1 MADETSAVGSNSI
14 SVDTTSPSTNG
25 GTAAQGLMSEYTTPN
40 GLDTT
45 GLAGAVQGIAA
56 DDPQAAADVAAAL
69 EAQMRPVEAGEF
81 TGALEAANDNPD
93 EATVETPEA
102 FSREIGGETF
112 AVGDFPDAPA
122 VSTWGSLEPG
132 SAYRDAWD
140 ATAAEIGSTDPAAI
154 TAAIEAQLTPPLE
167 ITVTGGSTTGTG
179 ATPEETQLDPI
190 TVTAEAQPQQSRPSQ
205 EGVGSFFE
213 GAILGD
219 FGNNDSWSATAGQ
232 VAMGFVPIA
241 GQIADARD
249 TAAAIGQVWNGEEGG
264 WLNLGAAAIGWVP
277 GIGDGIKAAIR
288 GGERIADAG
297 TEVAQTAVRQGD
309 EVADDVVRNADEI
322 PVRRFDNADDFNRA
336 ANDAAPNTTYS
347 YGRYSYTTDDLGRV
361 SVAEGRVQIDPV
373 GRNDTDLQ
381 RQIGHE
387 GRSTDV
393 GFHVIADVLGGQT
406 NRLNVVPGNGKP
418 IGDGLANLNQGQYG
432 QFERTLRELAAD
444 PDRTV
449 EMRVE
454 MRYNDGNTS
463 NRPDEFVA
471 MYRVDGGRWR
481 EQTMINK

>member
-1 MADETSAVGSNSI
+1 MADEASAVGSS
-14 SVDTTSPSTNG
+14 STGVDPGAGAAANDPAAAST
-25 GTAAQGLMSEYTTPN
+25 QGLMSEYSTPN
-40 GLDTT
+40 GLDTS
-45 GLAGAVQGIAA
+45 GLATAVQAIAA
-56 DDPQAAADVAAAL
+56 ENPQSAAQLSAEL
-69 EAQMRPVEAGEF
+69 EAQMSPVEAGEF
-81 TGALEAANDNPD
+81 LGYVEVANDN
-93 EATVETPEA
+93 ATPAEPY
-102 FSREIGGETF
+102 SREVAGETF
-112 AVGDFPDAPA
+112 SVGHPDAPA
-122 VSTWGSLEPG
+122 VSTWGGYPPG
-132 SAYRDAWD
+132 DAYRDAWD
-140 ATAAEIGSTDPAAI
+140 RTAAEIGTTDAAAV
-154 TAAIEAQLTPPLE
+154 TQAIEAQLYGPASDTLTE
-167 ITVTGGSTTGTG
+167 
-179 ATPEETQLDPI
+179 LDTI
-190 TVTAEAQPQQSRPSQ
+190 TVTADRQLQSQQAQSQRAQPSQ
-205 EGVGSFFE
+205 ESVGSFLE
-213 GAILGD
+213 GAVLGD

-264 WLNLGAAAIGWVP
+264 WLNLGAATIGWVP

-288 GGERIADAG
+288 GGEKIADAG
-297 TEVAQTAVRQGD
+297 TEVAQTAIRRG
-309 EVADDVVRNADEI
+309 DVVVDDAARTAGGI

-347 YGRYSYTTDDLGRV
+347 HGRYSYTTDDRGRV

-393 GFHVIADVLGGQT
+393 GFHVVADVLGGQT

-454 MRYNDGNTS
+454 MRYNDGNNS

-471 MYRVDGGRWR
+471 RYRVDGGRWR
-481 EQTMINK
+481 EQAMINK